1 MLSIQSGTFSRCH
14 RYLDSMGKINQQ
26 NVQSLPQEVKDFLR
40 QITPLRLK
48 ELAQMNCFAAEKV
61 KTELDK
67 KYGENNYVIISLGRS
82 VSSICE
88 LMKFFGVDVK
98 HLPMSGLRRTKF
110 KDIQIDEH
118 SLNVFKEYLNFI
130 GLTKNNLEKNKE
142 KKYILI
148 DYTHYGRSLDE
159 TFNFLRRDDM
169 LGPAENFIK
178 LPVCNVLGDDYEQ
191 KGYEKLFRCSRFKDY
206 AMVGKLCINRL
217 YQVFKQFDEDI
228 AFEYRGNITKG
239 LRKLFWFNVCD
250 SLKQQDYKNV
260 MPNKELNAIYWH
272 QLSPKAVQNYIKRE
286 FEKQQKI
293 INSKK

>member
-159 TFNFLRRDDM
+159 TFNFWQFQD
-169 LGPAENFIK
+169 
-178 LPVCNVLGDDYEQ
+178 
-191 KGYEKLFRCSRFKDY
+191 
-206 AMVGKLCINRL
+206 
-217 YQVFKQFDEDI
+217 VF
-228 AFEYRGNITKG
+228 
-239 LRKLFWFNVCD
+239 C
-250 SLKQQDYKNV
+250 
-260 MPNKELNAIYWH
+260 
-272 QLSPKAVQNYIKRE
+272 
-286 FEKQQKI
+286 
-293 INSKK
+293 KKFL